1 MAGDGG
7 KTKIAY
13 AYILTGFVSAV
24 RKECV
29 NHFTVERKMGKIDA
43 RAPVDLS
50 TPVTCPAH
58 KLF

>member
-24 RKECV
+24 GKECV
-29 NHFTVERKMGKIDA
+29 NHFTVERKMGKIGA
-43 RAPVDLS
+43 RASVDLS
-50 TPVTCPAH
+50 TPVTCLACQ
-58 KLF
+58 LL